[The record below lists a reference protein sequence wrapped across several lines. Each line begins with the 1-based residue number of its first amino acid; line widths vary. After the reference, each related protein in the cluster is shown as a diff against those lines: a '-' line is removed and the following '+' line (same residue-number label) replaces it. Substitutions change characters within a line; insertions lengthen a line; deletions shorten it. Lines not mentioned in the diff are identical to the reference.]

1 MKAFLTRLA
10 WLVPATWIGWLAFV
24 GWRIIDCG
32 RVRPLP
38 GQTDVALV
46 LGAGAHDGVPSPVF
60 AGRIDYAA
68 ELFHAGRVRTLLF
81 TGGTGEG
88 ETVPDALAAKTH
100 AMSKGVPADRIRI
113 ETVSRTTRQNL
124 AEARRL
130 LAQEPGAPTCLL
142 VSDPLHLFRA
152 SRMMK
157 DEGLAGIPA
166 PARTTHIQGGWQK
179 TRFLARELW
188 FYHVYLVLG
197 K

>member
-1 MKAFLTRLA
+1 MKTFFAQLSRLVITA
-10 WLVPATWIGWLAFV
+10 LIGWLAFV

-38 GQTDVALV
+38 GQTDVAIV
-46 LGAGAHDGVPSPVF
+46 LGAGAHGGIPSPVF
-60 AGRIDYAA
+60 AGRIDYAV
-68 ELFHAGRVRTLLF
+68 ELFHAGRARTLLF
-81 TGGTGEG
+81 TGGTGAG
-88 ETVPDALAAKTH
+88 ETVPDALAAKTY
-100 AMSKGVPADRIRI
+100 AMAKGVPADRIRI

-130 LAQEPGAPTCLL
+130 LAQEPGSATCLL
-142 VSDPLHLFRA
+142 VSDPPHLFRA

-157 DEGLAGIPA
+157 AEGLAGVPA
-166 PARTTHIQGGWQK
+166 PAPTTRIQGRWQK
-179 TRFLARELW
+179 IRFLARELW